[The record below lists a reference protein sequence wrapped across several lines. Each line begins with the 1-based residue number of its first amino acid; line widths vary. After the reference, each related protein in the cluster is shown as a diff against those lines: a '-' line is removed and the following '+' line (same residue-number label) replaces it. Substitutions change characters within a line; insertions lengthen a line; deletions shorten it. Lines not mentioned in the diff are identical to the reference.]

1 MKKLYTF
8 MAIVLVASMFL
19 TACGSVA
26 TPAPTAMPA
35 ATRLPP
41 PPAMPAATAASPRPL
56 QPCPPQ
62 QLHRTTGT
70 SISVGM
76 VTDTGGIDDK
86 SFNALSWAG
95 VQEGITQ
102 LGVKGSYLESKQQS
116 DYQTNIQQFLSQNV
130 NLIATVGFLMG
141 VDTATAAK
149 ANPKTDFVIVDYTY
163 PDCSPTPPNTEGK
176 DCGSA
181 TVMPNVMGTFFQT
194 DEAAF
199 LGGYAAAGMTKTGKV
214 GTFGGVNIPTVTIY
228 EKGFEAGI
236 KYYNTKHNT
245 TVQLLG
251 WNTAK
256 NDGLFTNN
264 FTSTDDG
271 HKFAQNLQQE
281 GADIIMPVAGG
292 VGLGSAAYCQELKTC
307 TIIGVDTDWFVSAP
321 EYQSIELVSVQ
332 KKVDVSVFNAIKAVQ
347 AGTFQGGTST
357 FDLKNGG
364 VDLSPFHNFDSQ
376 VPDSLKSE
384 IAQAKQ
390 DLISGTITVNGVL
403 GISQ

>member
-1 MKKLYTF
+1 MKKFYTL

-19 TACGSVA
+19 SACGSAA

-35 ATRLPP
+35 PTQAPAPTTAPAPAATA
-41 PPAMPAATAASPRPL
+41 AMPAATTAS
-56 QPCPPQ
+56 
-62 QLHRTTGT
+62 TTGT

-95 VQEGITQ
+95 VQEAITQ

-163 PDCSPTPPNTEGK
+163 PDCFGTAVEGK
-176 DCGSA
+176 DCGSK

-214 GTFGGVNIPTVTIY
+214 GTFGGINIPTVTIY

-292 VGLGSAAYCQELKTC
+292 VGLGSAAYCQESKTC

-376 VPDSLKSE
+376 VPASLKSE

>member
-1 MKKLYTF
+1 MKKFYIL
-8 MAIVLVASMFL
+8 AAVILSASIL
-19 TACGSVA
+19 LSACGGGGA
-26 TPAPTAMPA
+26 APAQ
-35 ATRLPP
+35 
-41 PPAMPAATAASPRPL
+41 S
-56 QPCPPQ
+56 
-62 QLHRTTGT
+62 T
-70 SISVGM
+70 SFSCTSGKTCVGM

-86 SFNALSWAG
+86 SFNALSWQG
-95 VQEGITQ
+95 VVEAEKQ
-102 LGVKGSYLESKQQS
+102 LGVNGSYLESKQQS
-116 DYQTNIQQFLSQNV
+116 DYQTNIQQFISENV
-130 NLIATVGFLMG
+130 NLVATVGFLMG

-176 DCGSA
+176 DCGSK

-245 TVQLLG
+245 NVQLLG
-251 WNTAK
+251 WDTAK

-292 VGLGSAAYCQELKTC
+292 VGLGSAAYCQESKAC

-321 EYQSIELVSVQ
+321 EYQSVELVSVQ

-376 VPDSLKSE
+376 VPASLKSE